1 MAGKSKLENKNSKL
15 KTVKLHTFAPYALLF
30 ALFVCTLL
38 LTGCVETTDNE
49 KIKTPQET
57 RITQTSG
64 QEKKQKLLKAIDRKF
79 VNPGAH
85 FELGQLY
92 QADGLLAAAEYHY
105 STALGFDPVHRD
117 AQAAI
122 VKVLTDSGNM
132 AKAKLSAD
140 TYTRQASSSATGSL
154 RLALAFQKQK
164 LDEYALACYQQ
175 ALRLGPNS
183 AEIHKQLGYYYLSK
197 NDKVQAREYLSR
209 SFELNPNQPEVAYK
223 LGQLGVGIRIPQKTK
238 KDTKKDIGKSGNQ
251 DVR

>member
-57 RITQTSG
+57 RITQISG

-79 VNPGAH
+79 VNPSAH

-105 STALGFDPVHRD
+105 GTALGFDPVHRD

-122 VKVLTDSGNM
+122 VKVLTDSGSM

-140 TYTRQASSSATGSL
+140 TYTRQASSSPEWSL
-154 RLALAFQKQK
+154 ELGLAFQKQK

-223 LGQLGVGIRIPQKTK
+223 LGQLGVGIRIPQKTE
-238 KDTKKDIGKSGNQ
+238 KDTMKDIGKSGNQ